1 MKQIVENI
9 LHTNDFISEMI
20 VFFALIIFA
29 LIIDLIAKKIILRI
43 IFHVIEKTKN
53 KWDDALIERKVLDKA
68 IWLLPL
74 LFLYLTS
81 GFVPNIQIFIHRVCI
96 SLMIWVS
103 LISVSSLLTAANDI
117 YLSFPKSENRPIKGY
132 LQIISIFFFILGI
145 IAIIAIL
152 LGKSPLLLISGLGAM
167 TAVILLIFKD
177 TILSFL
183 ASIQITVYDL
193 IKIGDWLEVPQ
204 FNADGDV
211 IDVAL
216 HTIKIR
222 NWDKTITTI
231 PTHKLIDGSFK
242 NWRGMQEIGGRR
254 IKRSINIDISTIKF
268 CDDRML
274 DKFEKFTYLKEYLKF
289 KKAEIEEYNSVN
301 TVDESQLINGRR
313 LTNIGTFRAYI
324 GEYLKHHTRIDHDLT
339 FLIRQLAPTQ
349 LGVPIE
355 VYVFT
360 NDTVWANY
368 EGIQSDIFDH
378 LLAVVQQFELRV
390 FQNPSGNDF
399 KKFVENNK

>member
-1 MKQIVENI
+1 MNQLVEKMF
-9 LHTNDFISEMI
+9 HTNPFVTELIVILLLAILSFII
-20 VFFALIIFA
+20 YLIS
-29 LIIDLIAKKIILRI
+29 KKVILRI
-43 IFHVIEKTKN
+43 IFHVIKKTKN
-53 KWDDALIERKVLDKA
+53 KWDDAFMERKVLDKV

-81 GFVPNIQIFIHRVCI
+81 NGVPSFQSFIQRVCI

-103 LISVSSLLTAANDI
+103 LGAISSLLTAVNDI
-117 YLSFPKSENRPIKGY
+117 YLSFPKSANRPIKGY
-132 LQIISIFFFILGI
+132 LQIITIFFFILGI
-145 IAIIAIL
+145 IAIIATL

-231 PTHKLIDGSFK
+231 PTHKLIEGSFK
-242 NWRGMQEIGGRR
+242 NWRGMTETGGRR

-268 CDDRML
+268 CDSEML
-274 DKFEKFTYLKEYLKF
+274 EKFEKFTYLKKYLKL
-289 KKAEIEEYNSVN
+289 KKAEIKEYNEKN
-301 TVDESQLINGRR
+301 NVDESQLINGRR

-324 GEYLKHHTRIDHDLT
+324 GEYLKQNTRIDHNLT
-339 FLIRQLAPTQ
+339 FLIRQLAPTP
-349 LGVPIE
+349 LGVPIQ

-360 NDTVWANY
+360 NDTAWVNY
-368 EGIQSDIFDH
+368 EAIQSDIFDH
-378 LLAVVQQFELRV
+378 LLAIVQQFDLKV
-390 FQNPSGNDF
+390 FQNPSGNDLSRVL
-399 KKFVENNK
+399 KD